1 MTQLWRQ
8 QSLLV
13 RFLLTAL
20 LGTGVGCGLVA
31 VSFAVGG
38 DEWTSPNLW
47 VVLTVVSVLV
57 PNLLLFSAFLYREVV
72 VPTRQLAGVVEE
84 LAREGKLEPVRER
97 LAAAVGD
104 VHADGR
110 GEIERLTRG
119 VQGLLASQEALAGQA
134 QAIAR
139 DDLWSD
145 AFERDG
151 VRGDLAE
158 AFGQMLTVLRDLSTH
173 VKQIARGDFSQ
184 RGSVVRDGDL
194 GAAFLSMTDKLQL
207 LIEQLG
213 AASAKIDGSARSLQA
228 ASRDQA
234 ASATQQAAAITETMA
249 TMEELAASSGHI
261 ADIAKNVVKL
271 ADESLESSQVGSQAV
286 SDVGAGMD
294 EIVLATQR
302 GAQRLLDLGEK
313 SRSIGKV
320 ADLITGIAE
329 QSKFLALNAAIEA
342 ARAGEAGRGFSVVAE
357 EVRNLANHV
366 VESTTEI
373 EGLIAEI
380 QSEINAAMLASEE
393 GVKRA
398 ERGRELA
405 SRAQDSLGNITAITR
420 RSTDAA
426 RQIELATNQQRSA
439 STQVATAVRE
449 VAGASEEVAKGAKRV
464 TTLSNEL
471 AALAHDLQNVITTFE
486 SSTGQSGVGVIT
498 TSAAAPADDGEGG
511 GETYDLE
518 ALRRG

>member
-1 MTQLWRQ
+1 MSNAGPWSQL
-8 QSLLV
+8 LLLS
-13 RFLLTAL
+13 RFGLAAAA
-20 LGTGVGCGLVA
+20 GVLIAGGIAAVIYASSGWGLVA
-31 VSFAVGG
+31 GG
-38 DEWTSPNLW
+38 VALALLPSG
-47 VVLTVVSVLV
+47 LV
-57 PNLLLFSAFLYREVV
+57 LLLLHRNVVAPLRE
-72 VPTRQLAGVVEE
+72 LADVVEE
-84 LAREGKLEPVRER
+84 LARNGQLEQARARLARNLGDKLEQAGKSEMDR
-97 LAAAVGD
+97 L
-104 VHADGR
+104 
-110 GEIERLTRG
+110 
-119 VQGLLASQEALAGQA
+119 LLGCDALLRHLDHLSTQA
-134 QAIAR
+134 RAIAR
-139 DDLWSD
+139 DDLWNQVLES
-145 AFERDG
+145 DG
-151 VRGDLAE
+151 VKGDLSQ
-158 AFGQMLTVLRDLSTH
+158 AFRQVVQNLRTLSTQ
-173 VKQIARGDFSQ
+173 VRRIAEGDFSPLGE
-184 RGSVVRDGDL
+184 REGDL
-194 GAAFLSMTDKLQL
+194 RAAFAAMTEKLKL
-207 LIEQLG
+207 LIGQLTQ
-213 AASAKIDGSARSLQA
+213 ASSKIDGSARSLQA

-261 ADIAKNVVKL
+261 ADIAKNVVRL
-271 ADESLESSQVGSQAV
+271 ADESLTSAQEGSQAV
-286 SDVGAGMD
+286 RDVGTGMD

-342 ARAGEAGRGFSVVAE
+342 ARAGEAGRGFAVVAE

-366 VESTTEI
+366 VESTSEI

-380 QSEINAAMLASEE
+380 QSEINASVLASED

-405 SRAQDSLGNITAITR
+405 KRAQESLQSITEITG

-464 TTLSNEL
+464 TSLSNEL
-471 AALAHDLQNVITTFE
+471 AALAHDLQNVLLTFE
-486 SSTGQSGVGVIT
+486 TARKGGSGSGPI
-498 TSAAAPADDGEGG
+498 GG
-511 GETYDLE
+511 GGAGDYDLE

>member
-1 MTQLWRQ
+1 MNEPWRGLRLLSRVGLVALVGVAVGGVLTWMVYNLSAGWGPVASAVSMSLVPLALVLVLVQRHVVRPLQQMADLMEELAAQGQLERSRLRLQ
-8 QSLLV
+8 EMFGDRLRDPGGSETDRLLVGFQSLL
-13 RFLLTAL
+13 LSL
-20 LGTGVGCGLVA
+20 
-31 VSFAVGG
+31 
-38 DEWTSPNLW
+38 D
-47 VVLTVVSVLV
+47 
-57 PNLLLFSAFLYREVV
+57 
-72 VPTRQLAGVVEE
+72 QL
-84 LAREGKLEPVRER
+84 
-97 LAAAVGD
+97 
-104 VHADGR
+104 
-110 GEIERLTRG
+110 
-119 VQGLLASQEALAGQA
+119 SA
-134 QAIAR
+134 QARAIAK
-139 DDLWSD
+139 DDLWSQVL
-145 AFERDG
+145 ETDG
-151 VRGDLAE
+151 VRGDLSQ
-158 AFGQMLTVLRDLSTH
+158 AFRQVVQNLRGLSTQ
-173 VKQIARGDFSQ
+173 VRRIADGDFTPLGE
-184 RGSVVRDGDL
+184 REGDL
-194 GAAFLSMTDKLQL
+194 RAAFAAMTEKLKL
-207 LIEQLG
+207 LIGQLTQ
-213 AASAKIDGSARSLQA
+213 ASSKIDGSARSLQS

-261 ADIAKNVVKL
+261 ADIAKNVVRL
-271 ADESLESSQVGSQAV
+271 ADDSLQSAQVGSQAV
-286 SDVGAGMD
+286 RDVGTGMD

-342 ARAGEAGRGFSVVAE
+342 ARAGEAGRGFAVVAE

-380 QSEINAAMLASEE
+380 QSEINASVLASED
-393 GVKRA
+393 GVRRA

-405 SRAQDSLGNITAITR
+405 KRAQESLQSITEITG

-464 TTLSNEL
+464 TSLSNEL
-471 AALAHDLQNVITTFE
+471 AALAHDLQNVLLTFE
-486 SSTGQSGVGVIT
+486 TARRAGSGQGPVSTSGR
-498 TSAAAPADDGEGG
+498 APRDED
-511 GETYDLE
+511 YDLE